1 MQKNNIGHTRVTDIG
16 TKVGIVFIFIGF
28 KCCFCLFQV
37 KDVSPLD
44 QVNLVSYEE
53 LNVLID
59 FLDKECARIS
69 KMADQ
74 LASCSDKEVMSA
86 LRPKQLMQAVKAI
99 TTFLGQV
106 ETLDITAACDEC
118 LKACLEFDKAKGNF
132 DFFC

>member
-1 MQKNNIGHTRVTDIG
+1 MFTY
-16 TKVGIVFIFIGF
+16 
-28 KCCFCLFQV
+28 LFQV

-132 DFFC
+132 DFFLSLQRSFIIITGFWVLSWKEYQIR

>member
-1 MQKNNIGHTRVTDIG
+1 M
-16 TKVGIVFIFIGF
+16 F
-28 KCCFCLFQV
+28 KV

-44 QVNLVSYEE
+44 PVNLVSYEE

-118 LKACLEFDKAKGNF
+118 LKACLEFDKAKGNS
-132 DFFC
+132 DFFLDRYRDLLS

>member
-1 MQKNNIGHTRVTDIG
+1 M
-16 TKVGIVFIFIGF
+16 
-28 KCCFCLFQV
+28 FQV

-118 LKACLEFDKAKGNF
+118 LKACLEFDKAKGNSAYF
-132 DFFC
+132 SLTLQKKLAFKLGSALLSTVSQTSVL